1 MLASLACR
9 SHMPN
14 MDLTKQSA
22 VFRNEI
28 VSPQQTARNGHSET
42 SIATR

>member
-1 MLASLACR
+1 MRSSLACR

-28 VSPQQTARNGHSET
+28 VSAQHIARNGHSET